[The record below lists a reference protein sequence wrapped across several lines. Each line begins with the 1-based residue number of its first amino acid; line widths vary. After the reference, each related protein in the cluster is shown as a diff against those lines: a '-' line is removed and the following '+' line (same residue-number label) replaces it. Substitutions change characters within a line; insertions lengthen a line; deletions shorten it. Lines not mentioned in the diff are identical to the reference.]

1 MLYVNVYYRD
11 DVENSSLFA
20 ISGRGEAREA
30 ILKTLGMSDPNRDIE
45 KMEVYDEFDYTVRLK
60 LTQRIKR
67 AWKELTQGK
76 GIYRG

>member
-1 MLYVNVYYRD
+1 
-11 DVENSSLFA
+11 
-20 ISGRGEAREA
+20 
-30 ILKTLGMSDPNRDIE
+30 MSDPNRDIE